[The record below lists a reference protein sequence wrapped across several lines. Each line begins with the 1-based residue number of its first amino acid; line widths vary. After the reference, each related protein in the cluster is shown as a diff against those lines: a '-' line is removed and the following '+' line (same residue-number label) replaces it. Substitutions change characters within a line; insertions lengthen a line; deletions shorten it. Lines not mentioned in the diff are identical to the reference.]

1 MRLPTL
7 LAAAFVFSAG
17 FLLAEPTSTL
27 VPISAD
33 FDPSPLKTRDA
44 KVSVVNEGG
53 QLGLRLDFGASI
65 PYPNVSFAPTNGS
78 WDLSKHGA
86 ASIEVTNVG
95 EYPARVGVRLDNEGP
110 ASARRW
116 VSGGQVIP
124 PGQTRT
130 IRVEFSPGGGAY
142 QLSSSSVTAMQI
154 FLNRPDKPV
163 SIVVKSISATG
174 EPGANAAAS
183 DVGTPAVASSAPS
196 VATRPVSGP
205 ELVGFGSGAA
215 LPVMRNLDSR
225 SEVIDR
231 SGRKVLKVELGVDKP
246 YPNIVMAPRGGAW
259 NLSPYTRVEVDLINL
274 DEESIQVMARLDNP
288 GAAAR
293 VRSNGGKLALDP
305 GESGTL
311 VIDFDRDFAVELR
324 ESLVGMQRTPWGGRG
339 AHGGVIDPANIV
351 ELNLYMNRPSRP
363 HTFAIAAVRAAGTF
377 DPASQKIPEPFFP
390 FIDTYGQYRH
400 QDWLNKIKTDADL
413 LRIKTAEAKSIGD
426 FPRPKSW
433 NKYGGWADGP
443 KLKATGHFYTTKLDG
458 KWWLVD
464 PEGRLF
470 FSMGIDVVQV
480 GQGGTPIDRRD
491 GWFADAP
498 WETDAARFSP
508 FVSTSKENARAGTND
523 APTRLFNFYAANLL
537 RKYGADWQEQWRAI
551 MPRRLM
557 NWGVNTLGNWSD
569 PQILAKGNIPYTHWV
584 FLRSKKLPW
593 QPNTRNPVPDP
604 FDSMFEPEVRR
615 ATTRMTKGM
624 TEDPY
629 CIGFFVDNELSWHN
643 EDSQGIAAMSG
654 DARSAAKMEL
664 LKDLRA
670 AYGDIGKL
678 NAAWGVSFASWEAM
692 IDGKD
697 LPKTE
702 AGREDLRKFSAKVA
716 RKYYSTI
723 RDVLREVAPNKLY
736 LGSRFAEHN
745 RQVVAIAGEYCDV
758 VSFNIYREKVAAWKP
773 AAPIDKPV
781 IIGEFHFGAN
791 DRGVFGLGLV
801 RAENAEDRAKKFL
814 TYITGAAENPIL
826 VGAHWF
832 SLVDQPTTGRQGDE
846 ENHGFGFLSITDT
859 PYQEMID
866 ASREAAGR
874 IYPTRSKK

>member
-1 MRLPTL
+1 MRLPSFS
-7 LAAAFVFSAG
+7 AAVFLFSAG
-17 FLLAEPTSTL
+17 LLFAQPAPLNLLPSVGSGTDL
-27 VPISAD
+27 SA
-33 FDPSPLKTRDA
+33 LKTRDA
-44 KVSVVNEGG
+44 QVSVVEEGG
-53 QLGLRLDFGASI
+53 RRALRLDFGTENK
-65 PYPNVSFAPTNGS
+65 YPNVAFEPESGV

-86 ASIEVTNVG
+86 VSVELANVG
-95 EYPARVGVRLDNEGP
+95 DHPARAAVRLDNPGP
-110 ASARRW
+110 SSARPW
-116 VSGGQVIP
+116 ITKGAIIP
-124 PGQTRT
+124 VGETRT
-130 IRVEFSPGGGAY
+130 IEVGFTPDGTGYRLVPSEVAAIQVFINNPSQP
-142 QLSSSSVTAMQI
+142 SS
-154 FLNRPDKPV
+154 L
-163 SIVVKSISATG
+163 VVRRMEATG
-174 EPGANAAAS
+174 EPVAFPTAS
-183 DVGTPAVASSAPS
+183 ASAD
-196 VATRPVSGP
+196 RPVSGP
-205 ELVGFGSGAA
+205 ELISFDGAA
-215 LPVMRNLDSR
+215 GAFPRMRNLDSR
-225 SEVIDR
+225 SEVIANPAT
-231 SGRKVLKVELGVDKP
+231 GGKMLKVEMGADKP
-246 YPNIVMAPRGGAW
+246 YPNVILTPQGGW
-259 NLSPYTRVEVDLINL
+259 NLSPYTRVEVDVVNL
-274 DEESIQVMARLDNP
+274 DEESIQVMARIDNP

-305 GESGTL
+305 GESGTV
-311 VIDFDRDFAVELR
+311 VIHFDREFAADLR
-324 ESLVGMQRTPWGGRG
+324 TSLIGMQRTPWGGRG
-339 AHGGVIDPANIV
+339 THGGMIDPTNII

-363 HTFAIAAVRAAGTF
+363 HTFAVTAVRAAGTF
-377 DPASQKIPEPFFP
+377 DPASQTIPEPFFP

-413 LRIKTAEAKSIGD
+413 AHIKAAEAKSIGD

-443 KLKATGHFYTTKLDG
+443 KLKATGHFYTAKLDG

-498 WETDAARFSP
+498 WETESVRFAP
-508 FVSTSKENARAGTND
+508 FVSEARQPIGRGDYKGET
-523 APTRLFNFYAANLL
+523 PRLFNFYAANLL
-537 RKYGADWQEQWRAI
+537 RKYGPDWQEQWRAL

-557 NWGVNTLGNWSD
+557 NWGVNTIGNWSD
-569 PQILAKGNIPYTHWV
+569 PQILPKGNIPYTHWV
-584 FLRSKKLPW
+584 FLRTQKLPW

-604 FDSMFEPEVRR
+604 FNPMFEVEVRR
-615 ATTRMTKGM
+615 AAMRMTKGM

-643 EDSQGIAAMSG
+643 EDSQGIATMAG
-654 DARSAAKMEL
+654 DARSFAKKEF

-670 AYGDIGKL
+670 AYGDIAKL
-678 NAAWGVSFASWEAM
+678 NAAWGVSFASWDAM
-692 IDGKD
+692 VEGKD

-702 AGREDLRKFSAKVA
+702 AGREDLRKFSARVA
-716 RKYYSTI
+716 HKYYSTI
-723 RDVLREVAPNKLY
+723 RDVLREIAPNKLY
-736 LGSRFAEHN
+736 LGNRFAEHN
-745 RQVVAIAGEYCDV
+745 RQIVAIAGEYCDV

-781 IIGEFHFGAN
+781 IIGEFHFGAT
-791 DRGVFGLGLV
+791 DRGVFSYGLV
-801 RAENAEDRAKKFL
+801 RAESAGDRAQKFL

-832 SLVDQPTTGRQGDE
+832 SLVDQPTTGRADDE

-874 IYPTRSKK
+874 IYQARSKK

>member
-1 MRLPTL
+1 
-7 LAAAFVFSAG
+7 
-17 FLLAEPTSTL
+17 
-27 VPISAD
+27 
-33 FDPSPLKTRDA
+33 
-44 KVSVVNEGG
+44 
-53 QLGLRLDFGASI
+53 
-65 PYPNVSFAPTNGS
+65 
-78 WDLSKHGA
+78 
-86 ASIEVTNVG
+86 
-95 EYPARVGVRLDNEGP
+95 
-110 ASARRW
+110 
-116 VSGGQVIP
+116 
-124 PGQTRT
+124 
-130 IRVEFSPGGGAY
+130 
-142 QLSSSSVTAMQI
+142 
-154 FLNRPDKPV
+154 
-163 SIVVKSISATG
+163 
-174 EPGANAAAS
+174 
-183 DVGTPAVASSAPS
+183 
-196 VATRPVSGP
+196 
-205 ELVGFGSGAA
+205 
-215 LPVMRNLDSR
+215 
-225 SEVIDR
+225 
-231 SGRKVLKVELGVDKP
+231 
-246 YPNIVMAPRGGAW
+246 
-259 NLSPYTRVEVDLINL
+259 
-274 DEESIQVMARLDNP
+274 
-288 GAAAR
+288 
-293 VRSNGGKLALDP
+293 
-305 GESGTL
+305 
-311 VIDFDRDFAVELR
+311 
-324 ESLVGMQRTPWGGRG
+324 
-339 AHGGVIDPANIV
+339 
-351 ELNLYMNRPSRP
+351 
-363 HTFAIAAVRAAGTF
+363 
-377 DPASQKIPEPFFP
+377 
-390 FIDTYGQYRH
+390 
-400 QDWLNKIKTDADL
+400 
-413 LRIKTAEAKSIGD
+413 
-426 FPRPKSW
+426 
-433 NKYGGWADGP
+433 
-443 KLKATGHFYTTKLDG
+443 
-458 KWWLVD
+458 
-464 PEGRLF
+464 
-470 FSMGIDVVQV
+470 MGIDVVQV

-498 WETDAARFSP
+498 WETEAARFAP
-508 FVSTSKENARAGTND
+508 FVSTSKETARGDYKDTS
-523 APTRLFNFYAANLL
+523 TRLFNFYAANLL

-615 ATTRMTKGM
+615 AAIRMTKGM

-697 LPKTE
+697 LPKTG
-702 AGREDLRKFSAKVA
+702 AGREDLRQFSAKVA

-736 LGSRFAEHN
+736 LGNRFAEHN
-745 RQVVAIAGEYCDV
+745 RQIVAIAGEYCDV

-781 IIGEFHFGAN
+781 IIGEFHFGAD

-874 IYPTRSKK
+874 IYPARSKK